1 MVVNG
6 GAIPSHI
13 VSHLTWRHESPPERI
28 STGIDEVNSVIEG
41 CPRGGITEITGP
53 LSSGR
58 TTLLHSI
65 LAEGARLGDWCA
77 VVDATNAF
85 DPTSAAAAGVELSR
99 MVWIRCDGDVSR
111 AMKAADLLIHAGGFG
126 VIALDLCEVE
136 PQVTRRIPLSW
147 WRRFRC
153 AIENT
158 HCVLI
163 VLGGAPNARA
173 CASLLVEMKR
183 EAALFKGA
191 HGFQRLDR
199 ARFEVRA
206 QRPPRLAVAK
216 FEARALE

>member
-1 MVVNG
+1 MVVHA

-13 VSHLTWRHESPPERI
+13 VPHLTWRQESQRERI

-65 LAEGARLGDWCA
+65 LAEAARLGDWCA
-77 VVDATNAF
+77 IVDATNAL
-85 DPTSAAAAGVELSR
+85 DPTSAAAAGVDLSR
-99 MVWIRCDGDVSR
+99 MVWIRCDGDASR

-126 VIALDLCEVE
+126 IIALDLCDVE

-147 WRRFRC
+147 WFRFRR

-158 HCVLI
+158 PCVLI
-163 VLGGAPNARA
+163 VLGREPNAKA
-173 CASLLVEMKR
+173 CASLLVEMQR

-191 HGFQRLDR
+191 NGFQRLDR
-199 ARFEVRA
+199 ARFQVTA
-206 QRPPRLAVAK
+206 QKPPRPTAA

>member
-1 MVVNG
+1 MVVHA

-13 VSHLTWRHESPPERI
+13 VTNLTWRQESQRERI

-65 LAEGARLGDWCA
+65 LAEAARLGDWCA
-77 VVDATNAF
+77 IVDATNAL
-85 DPTSAAAAGVELSR
+85 DPTSAAAAGVDLSR
-99 MVWIRCDGDVSR
+99 MVWIRCDGDASR

-126 VIALDLCEVE
+126 IIALDLCDVE

-147 WRRFRC
+147 WFRFRR

-158 HCVLI
+158 PCVLI
-163 VLGGAPNARA
+163 VLGREPNAKA
-173 CASLLVEMKR
+173 CASLLVEMQR

-191 HGFQRLDR
+191 NGFQRLDR
-199 ARFEVRA
+199 ARFQVTA
-206 QRPPRLAVAK
+206 QKPPRPTAA